1 MVLSASQ
8 QLHCC
13 QCRLLLLLRALE
25 HRVRV
30 LQGFRLPMRT
40 GTQARLLRLHASGNV
55 RPAALITVAWCHVL
69 ARFQFTECSF
79 IWNKKTFQQSDAI
92 FICNDNVTDP
102 L

>member
-1 MVLSASQ
+1 MVFSRSQ
-8 QLHCC
+8 QLYCC

-40 GTQARLLRLHASGNV
+40 GTQACLLRLHTSGNV
-55 RPAALITVAWCHVL
+55 RPAALMTIAWCQML
-69 ARFQFTECSF
+69 ALFEFTECIF

-92 FICNDNVTDP
+92 FICKDNVTDP
-102 L
+102 M